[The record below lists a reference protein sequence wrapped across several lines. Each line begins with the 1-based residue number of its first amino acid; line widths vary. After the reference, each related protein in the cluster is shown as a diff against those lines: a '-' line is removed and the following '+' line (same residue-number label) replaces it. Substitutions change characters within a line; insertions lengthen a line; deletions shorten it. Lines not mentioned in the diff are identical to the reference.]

1 MSKSLTIATAAVLF
15 TTLAGCGVSQQ
26 TYDELDAAFRKSQEQ
41 LVTCQARVAELEQ
54 QIALMDPSK
63 EREAIAQ
70 LKSERDDLESKL
82 ADLQAKYEALAAK
95 PTGGNIIVVDAETDK
110 ALREWAAAN
119 ADIAEYDATLGM
131 VKLRSDLTFGLGS
144 DAVSAAAK
152 NTLGRLAGVLNGAGS
167 AYEVRIVGHT
177 DTVKISKPA
186 TRAKHPTNWHLGAHR
201 AIAVKDALDA
211 AGVDAKRMA
220 VASYGPYRPVAQNTT
235 RGAEANRRV
244 EIYLKA
250 MTPVNEAFLGGGGG
264 GAAPA
269 TGTGGGGATLK

>member
-15 TTLAGCGVSQQ
+15 ATLSGCGVSQQ

-41 LVTCQARVAELEQ
+41 LVTCQARVAELEE
-54 QIALMDPSK
+54 QIRLSDPSN
-63 EREAIAQ
+63 EIARIRELEA
-70 LKSERDDLESKL
+70 ERDQW
-82 ADLQAKYEALAAK
+82 QAKFAELEERMKNIK
-95 PTGGNIIVVDAETDK
+95 PTDGRIIVVDAETDK

-119 ADIAEYDATLGM
+119 ADIAEYDASRGM

-152 NTLGRLAGVLNGAGS
+152 ATLGRLAGVLNGAAN

-201 AIAVKDALDA
+201 AIAVKSALDG

-220 VASYGPYRPVAQNTT
+220 IASYGPYRPVAQNTT
-235 RGAEANRRV
+235 KGAEANRRV
-244 EIYLKA
+244 EIYLIG
-250 MTPVNEAFLGGGGG
+250 MTPVNEAFLGGA
-264 GAAPA
+264 GATAPA
-269 TGTGGGGATLK
+269 PAPERGNATLK